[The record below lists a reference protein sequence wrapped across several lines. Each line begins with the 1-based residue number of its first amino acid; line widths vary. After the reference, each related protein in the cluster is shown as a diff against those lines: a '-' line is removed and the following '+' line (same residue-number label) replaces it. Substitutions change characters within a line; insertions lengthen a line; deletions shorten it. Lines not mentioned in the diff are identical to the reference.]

1 MCIRDRAFCGPGS
14 FDQIFLGGLT
24 NAMGY
29 RVEEGNLLID
39 MLYESGTLMFV
50 PAQ

>member
-1 MCIRDRAFCGPGS
+1 
-14 FDQIFLGGLT
+14 
-24 NAMGY
+24 MGY

-50 PAQ
+50 PAQQ